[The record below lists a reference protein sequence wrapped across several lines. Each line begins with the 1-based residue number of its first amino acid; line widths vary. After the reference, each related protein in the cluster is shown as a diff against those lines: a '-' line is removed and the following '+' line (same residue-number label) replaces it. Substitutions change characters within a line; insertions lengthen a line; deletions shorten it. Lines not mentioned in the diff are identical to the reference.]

1 MVVEK
6 ACRGIGRKG
15 ERCCA
20 SRLPDSDYCVFHD
33 PEHADAM
40 FQAML
45 VDGQGA
51 AELGGEDPLRP
62 LFRELLERSKAG
74 LTYGNRFLEGWAQ
87 PSSFRSRRRRSWP
100 NSGHESSETPGNH
113 RLGGE
118 TATVRGAAAASMTLS
133 LGTVSVLNLSPQ
145 LAPWRAPEGGSEYG

>member
-15 ERCCA
+15 ECCRA

-74 LTYGNRFLEGWAQ
+74 LTYGNRFLEAVGSAVKLQEPEEAELAKLTWVERNAGE
-87 PSSFRSRRRRSWP
+87 PASWWRNRHCSWSGGGIHDLVVGNCFRSQP
-100 NSGHESSETPGNH
+100 
-113 RLGGE
+113 
-118 TATVRGAAAASMTLS
+118 VASVSTLA
-133 LGTVSVLNLSPQ
+133 GP
-145 LAPWRAPEGGSEYG
+145 

>member
-6 ACRGIGRKG
+6 ACREIGRKG
-15 ERCCA
+15 ERCRA

-74 LTYGNRFLEGWAQ
+74 LTYVNRFLEAVGSAVRLQEPDEAELAKLRAWVERNAGE
-87 PSSFRSRRRRSWP
+87 PTVLVAKPPLSWSGGGIHDLVVGNCFRSQP
-100 NSGHESSETPGNH
+100 
-113 RLGGE
+113 
-118 TATVRGAAAASMTLS
+118 VASVSTLA
-133 LGTVSVLNLSPQ
+133 GP
-145 LAPWRAPEGGSEYG
+145 

>member
-15 ERCCA
+15 ERCRA

-74 LTYGNRFLEGWAQ
+74 LTYGNRFLEAVGSAVKLQEPEEAELAKLRAWVERNAGEP
-87 PSSFRSRRRRSWP
+87 PSWWRNRHCSWSGGGIHDLVVGNCFRSQP
-100 NSGHESSETPGNH
+100 
-113 RLGGE
+113 
-118 TATVRGAAAASMTLS
+118 VASVSTLA
-133 LGTVSVLNLSPQ
+133 GP
-145 LAPWRAPEGGSEYG
+145 